1 MSGLFI
7 AIGGLGTPELIVIL
21 VIVVVIF
28 GAGKLTDVGK
38 QIGSGIREFKAEM
51 SNDSN
56 DKKTAALEDESATEV
71 HAEPRD
77 VTDEHKNRS

>member
-1 MSGLFI
+1 MSGLFL

-51 SNDSN
+51 NNDSK
-56 DKKTAALEDESATEV
+56 DKKAAQLEEDSAEEMQS
-71 HAEPRD
+71 EPRD
-77 VTDEHKNRS
+77 VTDEHKTRS